1 MCPGM
6 IALLVLLLLGS
17 GFSALIYQVI
27 WVRLL
32 GLVFGVTVYAASA
45 VLAAFMGGLAL
56 GSYLA
61 GRLSDRV
68 RSPLRW
74 FAAAETLI
82 GLSAL
87 ATPTLLAWLTPL
99 YRQIS
104 AARADDT
111 GALTLARL
119 ACSAA
124 ILLVPT
130 TMMGAIVPF
139 VLRRAISGSRDV
151 ARRAAL
157 LYAANTAGALT
168 GTLAAGYVLI
178 SSVGLTRTMR
188 LAAAVNLGVAAVAFL
203 AAGRRFSPSNGGTA
217 IDEANRNDLQTATPE
232 TPSLTPAVRRTV
244 LVVFGISGF
253 VSLALEIVWIRA
265 LLMFLPATTYVF
277 TIILATVLGGI
288 ATGSA
293 IAAALR
299 RRVPSLRALAA
310 IEAAIAL
317 SALLSMWALATTY
330 AAGWRTSA
338 ALQPIA
344 LSILP
349 TTIFMGLAFP
359 LGLHYWSLGAAR
371 VGARVGAFYALNV
384 AGAVAGALA
393 AGFVLIPWLGAR
405 GSLVALAGITLGC
418 ALSLYAAAGRS
429 PVALTVRAATLIVL
443 FVIAA
448 WAVPDPLATALE
460 RRYRGEQVLWR
471 EEGVQSTVSVH
482 RGEDGRRILYLDG
495 LHQANDQPGMLA
507 THRAIGTLAMALH
520 PEPRDALVVGLGG
533 GATAGAVAR
542 FSDARI
548 TIVELSPGVVR
559 AAPWFAHATG
569 NVLQQPHVRLRVADG
584 RNHLLLTN
592 ERYDVITADI
602 IQPFH
607 AGAGSLYSAEYF
619 RLARAALR
627 DDGLML
633 QWIGHRPRSQYLLIA
648 RTFLEV
654 FPHATAWNG
663 GTLLAG
669 TVRPLKLEVER
680 YRERL
685 RDPRFGSALGS
696 VGIAGWGGLVR
707 TYTAGPDEL
716 RAFVGPGPIL
726 TDDRPLVEYFMSLPK
741 NEPDIDLSTLHG
753 DVRRHIVE

>member
-1 MCPGM
+1 MV
-6 IALLVLLLLGS
+6 ALLALLLFGS
-17 GFSALIYQVI
+17 GFSALVYQVI

-32 GLVFGVTVYAASA
+32 GLVFGVTVYAAST

-87 ATPTLLAWLTPL
+87 ATPTLLAWMTPI

-104 AARADDT
+104 AGRADES
-111 GALTLARL
+111 GVLTLARL

-130 TMMGAIVPF
+130 TMMGATVPF
-139 VLRRAISGSRDV
+139 VLRRALSGSREV
-151 ARRAAL
+151 GRRAAL
-157 LYAANTAGALT
+157 LYAANTAGALA
-168 GTLAAGYVLI
+168 GALAAGYVLI
-178 SSVGLTRTMR
+178 SRVGLTRTMQI
-188 LAAAVNLGVAAVAFL
+188 AAGVNLGVAAVAFVL
-203 AAGRRFSPSNGGTA
+203 SRITADHGPRITMDHGVDPDGSPILTAAA
-217 IDEANRNDLQTATPE
+217 
-232 TPSLTPAVRRTV
+232 RRTV

-277 TIILATVLGGI
+277 TTILAVVLGGI
-288 ATGSA
+288 AAGSA
-293 IAAALR
+293 IAAAFR
-299 RRVPSLRALAA
+299 RRVPSLRALAS
-310 IEAAIAL
+310 IEAGMAL
-317 SALLSMWALATTY
+317 AALLSMWAFGTTY

-338 ALQPIA
+338 ALQAIA

-359 LGLHYWSLGAAR
+359 LGLHYWSQDAAR
-371 VGARVGAFYALNV
+371 VGARVGTFYALNL

-393 AGFVLIPWLGAR
+393 AGFILIPWLGTR
-405 GSLVALAGITLGC
+405 GSLVALAGITLAC
-418 ALSLYAAAGRS
+418 AWCLYAVAGPQSRL
-429 PVALTVRAATLIVL
+429 ALLRRAALL
-443 FVIAA
+443 AIAFILVA
-448 WAVPDPLATALE
+448 RAVPDPLATALS
-460 RRYRGEQVLWR
+460 RRYKGEEVLWR
-471 EEGVQSTVSVH
+471 EEGPQSTVSVH
-482 RGEDGRRILYLDG
+482 RAPEGHRILYLDG

-520 PEPRDALVVGLGG
+520 PGPRDALVVGLGG

-542 FSDARI
+542 VSDANIRV
-548 TIVELSPGVVR
+548 VELSPGVVR
-559 AAPWFAHATG
+559 AAPWFAHVTG
-569 NVLQQPHVRLRVADG
+569 NVLQQPHVQVSVADG

-633 QWIGHRPRSQYLLIA
+633 QWIGNRPQSQYRLIA

-654 FPHATAWNG
+654 FPHATAWQG

-669 TVRPLKLEVER
+669 TLQPLKLVAEG
-680 YRERL
+680 YRQRL

-726 TDDRPLVEYFMSLPK
+726 TDDRPLVEYFLSLPR
-741 NEPDIDLSTLHG
+741 NEPDIDLSTLRG
-753 DVRRHIVE
+753 DVKRHIVE

>member
-1 MCPGM
+1 MV
-6 IALLVLLLLGS
+6 ALLALLLFAS
-17 GFSALIYQVI
+17 GFSAVVYQVI

-32 GLVFGVTVYAASA
+32 GLIFGITVYAASA

-68 RSPLRW
+68 QSPLHW

-82 GLSAL
+82 GCSAL
-87 ATPTLLAWLTPL
+87 ATPTLLTWMTPI

-104 AARADDT
+104 ASHADAP
-111 GALTLARL
+111 GVLTLARL

-124 ILLVPT
+124 ILLIPT
-130 TMMGAIVPF
+130 TMMGATMPF
-139 VLRRAISGSRDV
+139 ALRRALLGPREV

-157 LYAANTAGALT
+157 LYAANTAGALA
-168 GTLAAGYVLI
+168 GALVAGYVLI
-178 SSVGLTRTMR
+178 SRAGLTRTMQI
-188 LAAAVNLGVAAVAFL
+188 AAAVNFFVAAVAFGAGRHSSRAAIAAADRPPPIAPGSL
-203 AAGRRFSPSNGGTA
+203 AAADPGSPALTA
-217 IDEANRNDLQTATPE
+217 GA
-232 TPSLTPAVRRTV
+232 RRTI
-244 LVVFGISGF
+244 LIVFGISGF

-277 TIILATVLGGI
+277 TTILAVVLGGI
-288 ATGSA
+288 AAGSA
-293 IAAALR
+293 IAATLR
-299 RRVPSLRALAA
+299 RRVPGLRAVAA

-317 SALLSMWALATTY
+317 AALLSMWALATTY
-330 AAGWRTSA
+330 AAGWKTNA
-338 ALQPIA
+338 ALQAIA

-349 TTIFMGLAFP
+349 TTVFMGLAFP
-359 LGLHYWSLGAAR
+359 LGLHYWSQGAAR
-371 VGARVGAFYALNV
+371 VGSRVGAFYAFNL

-393 AGFVLIPWLGAR
+393 AGFILIPWWGTR
-405 GSLVALAGITLGC
+405 GSLVALAGITLAC
-418 ALSLYAAAGRS
+418 AWCLYAVAGSSTPWALVRRAAILA
-429 PVALTVRAATLIVL
+429 VALVVAAQT
-443 FVIAA
+443 
-448 WAVPDPLATALE
+448 VPDPLATALA
-460 RRYRGEQVLWR
+460 RRYKGEEVLWR
-471 EEGVQSTVSVH
+471 EEGPQSTVSVH
-482 RGEDGRRILYLDG
+482 RTPEGNRILYLDG
-495 LHQANDQPGMLA
+495 LHQADDQTGMLA

-520 PEPRDALVVGLGG
+520 PAPRNALVVGLGG

-542 FSDARI
+542 IADARI

-559 AAPWFAHATG
+559 AAPWFAHVTD
-569 NVLQQPHVRLRVADG
+569 NVLQQPHVQLSVADG

-592 ERYDVITADI
+592 ERYDVITADV

-619 RLARAALR
+619 RLVRGALR
-627 DDGLML
+627 EDGLVL
-633 QWIGHRPRSQYLLIA
+633 QWIGHRPQSQYRLIA

-654 FPHATAWNG
+654 FPHATAWQG

-669 TVRPLKLEVER
+669 TLQPLRLVAES
-680 YRERL
+680 YRHRL

-716 RAFVGPGPIL
+716 RAFVGRGPIL
-726 TDDRPLVEYFMSLPK
+726 TDDRPLVEYFLSLPR
-741 NEPDIDLSTLHG
+741 NEPDIDLSTLRG
-753 DVRRHIVE
+753 DVLRHIIE